1 MIKEITSEQ
10 FYQFSKTFSDKSPY
24 QTDSYGTT
32 MSFEKYNIIYLGFEV
47 NFKIVAATLL
57 LIKNVDGFKYAYA
70 PRGFLI
76 DYNDYKLLEEFTR
89 EIKQYLSKKG
99 IVAIKL
105 SPMIVKNI
113 YDDNNNIIYSNKNY
127 DDLFNVLKKLGYYHL
142 GYNNYFEAL
151 KPRFEAVV
159 DLDKPYFEAFK
170 SLSKNYRTKIRSA
183 EKNGIRIYK
192 AGKDMLEELSKQL
205 NKNYPRSKEYFKN
218 LYDNFDK
225 YNEIELYYAK
235 LDSSLYLKVMQN
247 KYIKQEDLSG
257 ILNSQVINNKGQNKN
272 ALINKK
278 INVDREL
285 NKCHDKL
292 TEAIELNNKY
302 PNGIILATI
311 LLVKISGKLYVMMDT
326 YNKEFKYMNAKHLLI
341 WKIIE
346 KYCKEGYNFL
356 NLGGVSNSQ
365 NTTDK
370 FYGLKDFKLNFG
382 ASIYEYIGDLELI
395 TNKTLYIMYKNSA
408 SFKSIFKG

>member
-76 DYNDYKLLEEFTR
+76 DYND
-89 EIKQYLSKKG
+89 
-99 IVAIKL
+99 
-105 SPMIVKNI
+105 
-113 YDDNNNIIYSNKNY
+113 NNIIYSNKNY
-127 DDLFNVLKKLGYYHL
+127 DDRFNVLKKLGYYHL

-395 TNKTLYIMYKNSA
+395 TNKTLYIMYKN
-408 SFKSIFKG
+408 